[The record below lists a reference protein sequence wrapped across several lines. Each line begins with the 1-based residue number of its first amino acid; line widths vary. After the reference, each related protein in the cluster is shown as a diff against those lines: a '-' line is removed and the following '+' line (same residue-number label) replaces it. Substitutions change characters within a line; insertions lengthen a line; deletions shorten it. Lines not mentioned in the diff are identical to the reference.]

1 MVVFRNTQETMQG
14 IVDILIKKLKDV
26 NMVCNKEKTKTIIEG
41 DESAKNYV
49 ERKII
54 QQVNTFEK

>member
-41 DESAKNYV
+41 DETANV

-54 QQVNTFEK
+54 QQVNTFEQ